1 MTDWGSIGGGL
12 DRPLADLSSQWDR
25 EQRVRRLWDR
35 DSTLWTGRDEHR
47 WLGWLS
53 PGGLA
58 ASADELVRLG
68 RDVRRRGLTDV
79 VLLAIGGSSL
89 GAEVLGQVLRVD
101 ERHSHLY
108 VIDSTDPGQ
117 VSRTI
122 SCISLD
128 RALFIV
134 SSKSGTT
141 LEPLLLFDYFWGLV
155 RSRIGVEQAKTRFIF
170 VTDPGSGLE
179 SRARL
184 EGFSQIWHGHP
195 DVGGRFSVLS
205 NFGLVPA
212 AAAGVNTSILLNRA
226 LTMAASCSY
235 RTSARTNPGVRLGLI
250 LGLAASCGRDKVA
263 LVLSPEIAP
272 LGSWIEQLL
281 AESTGKFGFG
291 LIPVVDEALGALG
304 VYRDD
309 RLFVYLRLE
318 TAVDPIQEE
327 ALERI
332 GDAGHPVV
340 TLSLSDAMDIGGEF
354 FRWQF
359 ATAVCSAVLKINPF
373 DQPDVEASKEAAR
386 ELTNSYGASVSI
398 RNVPPLAVVDEIKL
412 YADSSNVK
420 FFESLSRGLSRVEDY
435 LSAHLG
441 RLGGGDY
448 FAILAYIDRNPS
460 NAAILQRLRQ
470 IVRDSRKVAT
480 TVGFGPRFLHST
492 GQLFKGGP
500 STGVFLQITC
510 DDSLDLKIPSLG
522 YSLGVVKAAQ
532 ALADGRVLDERGRR
546 ILTVHVGT
554 DVVSGLTRLEQ
565 LVRSALQQSEL
576 DDISQGDELA

>member
-1 MTDWGSIGGGL
+1 
-12 DRPLADLSSQWDR
+12 
-25 EQRVRRLWDR
+25 
-35 DSTLWTGRDEHR
+35 
-47 WLGWLS
+47 
-53 PGGLA
+53 
-58 ASADELVRLG
+58 
-68 RDVRRRGLTDV
+68 
-79 VLLAIGGSSL
+79 L
-89 GAEVLGQVLRVD
+89 GAEVLGQVLLVD

-117 VSRTI
+117 VSRTM

-141 LEPLLLFDYFWGLV
+141 LEPLLLFDYFLGLV

-263 LVLSPEIAP
+263 LVLSPEISP

-318 TAVDPIQEE
+318 TAVDPVQEK

-340 TLSLSDAMDIGGEF
+340 TLSLSDTMDIGGEF

-398 RNVPPLAVVDEIKL
+398 RNVPPLAVVDGIKL

-420 FFESLSRGLSRVEDY
+420 FFGSLSRGLSRVEDY

-441 RLGGGDY
+441 RLGDGDY

-460 NAAILQRLRQ
+460 NAAILQRLRE

-510 DDSLDLKIPSLG
+510 DDALELKIPSLG

-546 ILTVHVGT
+546 ILMVHVGT